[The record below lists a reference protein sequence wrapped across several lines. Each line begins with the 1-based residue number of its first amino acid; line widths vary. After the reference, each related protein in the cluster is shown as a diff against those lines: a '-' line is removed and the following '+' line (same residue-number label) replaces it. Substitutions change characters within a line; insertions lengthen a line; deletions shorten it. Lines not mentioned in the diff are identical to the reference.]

1 MLLMT
6 QGKQD
11 PHRDELLAIREA
23 ARNGG
28 DLVKGLLTFSRKAGI
43 NPRPT
48 NLNEEVKRV
57 RKLLYRT
64 IPRMIEIELVPADD
78 LKTVNVDPGQME
90 QVLLNL
96 AINARDAMPKGGR
109 FTIETE
115 NVTLDEE
122 YCNTHLEVK
131 PGEYVLLQVS
141 DTGLGME
148 KRILDHIFEPF
159 YTTKEPSKGTG
170 LGLAMVFGIVKSH
183 GGHITCYSEPEAGTT
198 FKIYLPVLETMTELD
213 VETTGEMPAFGTE
226 TILLVDD
233 EERIQELARGILSQA
248 GYNVVTAGNGKEA
261 LELYQRQKA
270 DISLVI
276 LDLIMPKTGG
286 AECLEKLLQID
297 PNVKVLV
304 ASGFSVNGPI
314 MDALEDGAEGFI
326 GKPYD
331 AKELLRVVRRVLDEI
346 GLPERRADSVK
357 PTSVWQDGDYRAIS
371 APPPPVSESSPWQDS
386 PGIKEFPATTPDPCH
401 R

>member
-1 MLLMT
+1 M
-6 QGKQD
+6 
-11 PHRDELLAIREA
+11 
-23 ARNGG
+23 
-28 DLVKGLLTFSRKAGI
+28 
-43 NPRPT
+43 
-48 NLNEEVKRV
+48 
-57 RKLLYRT
+57 
-64 IPRMIEIELVPADD
+64 
-78 LKTVNVDPGQME
+78 
-90 QVLLNL
+90 
-96 AINARDAMPKGGR
+96 
-109 FTIETE
+109 
-115 NVTLDEE
+115 
-122 YCNTHLEVK
+122 
-131 PGEYVLLQVS
+131 
-141 DTGLGME
+141 
-148 KRILDHIFEPF
+148 
-159 YTTKEPSKGTG
+159 
-170 LGLAMVFGIVKSH
+170 
-183 GGHITCYSEPEAGTT
+183 
-198 FKIYLPVLETMTELD
+198 
-213 VETTGEMPAFGTE
+213 
-226 TILLVDD
+226 
-233 EERIQELARGILSQA
+233 SQA

-357 PTSVWQDGDYRAIS
+357 PTSVWHDGDYRAIS

-386 PGIKEFPATTPDPCH
+386 PGIKEFPRQLRILAIDDREPYLKMLAAGLAQFKQIPLTASSGIEGLRVCPGDTG
-401 R
+401 